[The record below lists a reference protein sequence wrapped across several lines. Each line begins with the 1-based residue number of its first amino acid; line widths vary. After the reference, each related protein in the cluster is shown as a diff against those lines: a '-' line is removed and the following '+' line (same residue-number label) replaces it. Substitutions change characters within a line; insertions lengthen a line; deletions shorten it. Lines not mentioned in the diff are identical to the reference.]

1 METNKNTKKH
11 KFFTSSLKVLI
22 KQKNFLQ
29 AQARRKKER
38 VKIENISYEKENI
51 ITVRREN

>member
-11 KFFTSSLKVLI
+11 KFLKSSLKVLI